1 MRLTAWVLELRLVPQ
16 QTKAPA
22 KSAMVISCLR
32 VQRYIIKMM
41 VISKLMPITITR
53 KSHFDYEEVQ
63 NFRGSSS
70 VFQGSHFSKVR
81 AFFRVL

>member
-1 MRLTAWVLELRLVPQ
+1 MRLTAWVLELRFG
-16 QTKAPA
+16 APTDKSTR

-32 VQRYIIKMM
+32 VQSYIIKMM

-70 VFQGSHFSKVR
+70 VFQGSHFW
-81 AFFRVL
+81 

>member
-1 MRLTAWVLELRLVPQ
+1 MRLTAWVLGFGVVLQ

-32 VQRYIIKMM
+32 VQNYIIKIM
-41 VISKLMPITITR
+41 VISQLMPITITR
-53 KSHFDYEEVQ
+53 KCDFNYEEVQ

-81 AFFRVL
+81 AVFKVL